1 MVKADREEIMTDQEL
16 FTKNL
21 KLSTEFDLYVF
32 EHPEVAEQ
40 IPENA
45 LVVLLPEE
53 DPDLCDR
60 NLELAKARQESGQ
73 AEFHVWI
80 EKVAPPRSRLI
91 KPRVEVAA

>member
-1 MVKADREEIMTDQEL
+1 MTDKDL

-21 KLSTEFDLYVF
+21 KLSKEFDLHLL

-45 LVVLLPEE
+45 LIVLLPEE
-53 DPDLCDR
+53 DQELCGI
-60 NLELAKARQESGQ
+60 NMELAMVRREPNQPI
-73 AEFHVWI
+73 VYVRV

-91 KPRVEVAA
+91 NPRVEIAA

>member
-1 MVKADREEIMTDQEL
+1 MTDQEL

-21 KLSTEFDLYVF
+21 KLSTEFDLYLL

-53 DPDLCDR
+53 DQELCER
-60 NLELAKARQESGQ
+60 NLALARARREFGQ
-73 AEFHVWI
+73 AVVYVRI
-80 EKVAPPRSRLI
+80 EKVAPPRSRLV